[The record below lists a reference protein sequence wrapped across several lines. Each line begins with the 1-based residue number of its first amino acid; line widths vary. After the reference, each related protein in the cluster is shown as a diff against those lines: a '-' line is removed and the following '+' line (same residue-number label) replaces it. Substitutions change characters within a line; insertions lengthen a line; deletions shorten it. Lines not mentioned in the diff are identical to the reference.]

1 MCICKIK
8 WKQLRIVFFLSFL
21 FHKNTWYNHLHM
33 VTTKHGKGFLFKLYE
48 EVVITS
54 ILFSLIWKHTNLR
67 NKKKKNTKDM
77 YLTICNYTCQIRKSS
92 QNNKWETCTIL
103 FIYIKHKMLMKISN
117 FWQNDYKSM
126 GRTSFILPVQNN
138 NTIIIKLYIGYIINY
153 IPQSN
158 WQYYLLSFVLIWQN
172 IFLPGLVI
180 CQNNFWNTNYY
191 IKKLNLTNVFKKK
204 KKLPVNAI
212 LYYSK
217 SAQNIKRYK
226 IIDIFYCFYFNK
238 MSSIK
243 GQQLKKVIILFL
255 SCNSEQ
261 NYSSIWSMM
270 HQHHA
275 NRKISLLNNY
285 GHASVNPFKLYWE
298 LLSHFEV

>member
-1 MCICKIK
+1 MKRL
-8 WKQLRIVFFLSFL
+8 WSPVSYLVSSE
-21 FHKNTWYNHLHM
+21 N
-33 VTTKHGKGFLFKLYE
+33 
-48 EVVITS
+48 
-54 ILFSLIWKHTNLR
+54 ILTLEI
-67 NKKKKNTKDM
+67 KKKKNTKDM

-204 KKLPVNAI
+204 KTS
-212 LYYSK
+212 SK
-217 SAQNIKRYK
+217 CN
-226 IIDIFYCFYFNK
+226 
-238 MSSIK
+238 
-243 GQQLKKVIILFL
+243 IIL
-255 SCNSEQ
+255 
-261 NYSSIWSMM
+261 
-270 HQHHA
+270 
-275 NRKISLLNNY
+275 
-285 GHASVNPFKLYWE
+285 
-298 LLSHFEV
+298 